1 MSILG
6 NRFNNASPLTPASL
20 LATGHIGFQLKRLN
34 WLRPELPHTTA
45 FKHRIISVYIH
56 EQYLYG
62 TEEDAN
68 VVRFRPKIRVQF
80 SRSPWEDIRFLSY
93 VRIYIIME
101 RKEGFLSFTDSI
113 PLSNA
118 KIFYSAHFR
127 DFYLEFSSN
136 YIWSQIYNNGHFIS
150 LTEYWY

>member
-1 MSILG
+1 MIKDRISRFSSNKYIPG
-6 NRFNNASPLTPASL
+6 NLFNNASLLTRASL

-34 WLRPELPHTTA
+34 WLRSELPHTTA

-80 SRSPWEDIRFLSY
+80 SQSPREDIRFLSY

-101 RKEGFLSFTDSI
+101 RKEGFLFLCRFDSALKCKISHTAHLRSFI
-113 PLSNA
+113 
-118 KIFYSAHFR
+118 
-127 DFYLEFSSN
+127 
-136 YIWSQIYNNGHFIS
+136 
-150 LTEYWY
+150 